1 MCGIIG
7 YTNNVSNN
15 QSVIENMLQK
25 ISHRGPDDQGYY
37 QDSKITLGM
46 RRLSIIDLDS
56 GNQPLFNEDK
66 SLILVF
72 NGEIYNYQVLRAKLI
87 SLGHTFT
94 TNSDSEVII
103 HGYEEYGNDIV
114 NHLRGMFAF
123 AIYNIHTKALIQ
135 LLKMN

>member
-56 GNQPLFNEDK
+56 G
-66 SLILVF
+66 
-72 NGEIYNYQVLRAKLI
+72 
-87 SLGHTFT
+87 
-94 TNSDSEVII
+94 
-103 HGYEEYGNDIV
+103 
-114 NHLRGMFAF
+114 
-123 AIYNIHTKALIQ
+123 
-135 LLKMN
+135 

>member
-15 QSVIENMLQK
+15 QSVIEICYKKLV
-25 ISHRGPDDQGYY
+25 IATDDQGYY
-37 QDSKITLGM
+37 QDSKITLGL

-72 NGEIYNYQVLRAKLI
+72 NGEIYNYQVLRANS
-87 SLGHTFT
+87 SL
-94 TNSDSEVII
+94 
-103 HGYEEYGNDIV
+103 
-114 NHLRGMFAF
+114 
-123 AIYNIHTKALIQ
+123 
-135 LLKMN
+135 